1 MKEQLT
7 KYVELLF
14 AGAPNARDIQQ
25 EILQN
30 TLDRYDDLIA
40 QGKSPE
46 AAYSLSISGIGD
58 INEILGSNTHQNT
71 YTTVQEPAEDP
82 ADTALKKKRKAVA
95 VAFYILCP
103 VPLFILSEFGLDTL
117 GLCLTLLLVAAA
129 TALLI
134 MNGKDKPAD
143 DNNPY
148 SVPTVSSDPETAM
161 QQKTRE
167 GIHTLIWC
175 IGLAIYLI
183 MSFTTGAWYIT
194 WVMFPLIGCI
204 EGLVDAITDLKEAN
218 KYEN

>member
-30 TLDRYDDLIA
+30 TLDRYDDLIS

-58 INEILGSNTHQNT
+58 INEILGSGTYENTHAPVT
-71 YTTVQEPAEDP
+71 EPEEDP

-95 VAFYILCP
+95 IAFYILCP
-103 VPLFILSEFGLDTL
+103 VPLFILNEFGLDTL

-129 TALLI
+129 TALLV
-134 MNGKDKPAD
+134 MNGKDHKD
-143 DNNPY
+143 DEPEMAY
-148 SVPTVSSDPETAM
+148 AALDPETAM
-161 QQKTRE
+161 RHKTRE
-167 GIHTLIWC
+167 SIHTLIWC
-175 IGLAIYLI
+175 IGLAVYLI
-183 MSFTTGAWYIT
+183 MSFATGAWYIT
-194 WVMFPLIGCI
+194 WVMFPLIGCVQ
-204 EGLVDAITDLKEAN
+204 GLIDAITDLKEAG
-218 KYEN
+218 

>member
-1 MKEQLT
+1 MREQLT

-30 TLDRYDDLIA
+30 TLDRYDDLID

-58 INEILGSNTHQNT
+58 ISEILGRNDARTA
-71 YTTVQEPAEDP
+71 YTPVPEPTEDP
-82 ADTALKKKRKAVA
+82 AESAKKKQRKATA
-95 VAFYILCP
+95 IALYIISA

-134 MNGKDKPAD
+134 MNGKDSKDMD
-143 DNNPY
+143 DDEAR
-148 SVPTVSSDPETAM
+148 VSTDPEASM
-161 QQKTRE
+161 RQKTRE
-167 GIHTLIWC
+167 SIHTLIWC
-175 IGLAIYLI
+175 IGLAVYFI
-183 MSFTTGAWYIT
+183 MSFATQAWYIT
-194 WVMFPLIGCI
+194 WIMFPLIGCVQ
-204 EGLVDAITDLKEAN
+204 GLVDAITDLKEA
-218 KYEN
+218 K

>member
-58 INEILGSNTHQNT
+58 LSEILGSNPHQST
-71 YTTVQEPAEDP
+71 FTPASEPAENPED
-82 ADTALKKKRKAVA
+82 ALLKKKRKAA
-95 VAFYILCP
+95 AIAFYILCP
-103 VPLFILSEFGLDTL
+103 VPMFILSEFGLDTM

-129 TALLI
+129 TALLV
-134 MNGKDKPAD
+134 MNGKDHRIEEYTPGGTA
-143 DNNPY
+143 
-148 SVPTVSSDPETAM
+148 TDPQITM
-161 QQKTRE
+161 QEKARE
-167 GIHTLIWC
+167 SIHTLIWC
-175 IGLAIYLI
+175 IGLAVYLI
-183 MSFTTGAWYIT
+183 MSFATGAWYIT
-194 WVMFPLIGCI
+194 WVMFPLIGCVQ
-204 EGLVDAITDLKEAN
+204 GLVDAITDLKEAD
-218 KYEN
+218 

>member
-58 INEILGSNTHQNT
+58 LSEILGSNPHQST
-71 YTTVQEPAEDP
+71 FTPASEPAENPED
-82 ADTALKKKRKAVA
+82 ALLKKKRKAA
-95 VAFYILCP
+95 AIAFYILCP
-103 VPLFILSEFGLDTL
+103 VPMFILSEFGLDTM

-129 TALLI
+129 TALLV
-134 MNGKDKPAD
+134 MNGKDHRIEEYTPRGTA
-143 DNNPY
+143 
-148 SVPTVSSDPETAM
+148 TDPQITM
-161 QQKTRE
+161 QEKARE
-167 GIHTLIWC
+167 SIHTLIWC
-175 IGLAIYLI
+175 IGLAVYLI
-183 MSFTTGAWYIT
+183 MSFATGAWYIT
-194 WVMFPLIGCI
+194 WVMFPLIGCVQ
-204 EGLVDAITDLKEAN
+204 GLVDAITDLKEAD
-218 KYEN
+218 